1 MWANLSL
8 GQAIKFA
15 IYFAWWNLKPLPNL
29 LDLYPKKNY
38 LFLIRHHFKRSLSL
52 ISLYLKELKVLFL
65 FLVNSKI
72 LEGYYLL
79 FYFSF
84 SSLSCTNYFYFVS
97 QKKKKTIFI
106 FSAQKIF
113 YFSYYLILLLFQC
126 KSHGHGYFHTD
137 LPILQLARVSRPR
150 FHIPKTLF
158 FSQLINTFK

>member
-97 QKKKKTIFI
+97 QKKKNY
-106 FSAQKIF
+106 F
-113 YFSYYLILLLFQC
+113 YFFCSKNILFFLLSNFITISMQESWPWIFPHRPADITTGSC
-126 KSHGHGYFHTD
+126 KS
-137 LPILQLARVSRPR
+137 AS
-150 FHIPKTLF
+150 
-158 FSQLINTFK
+158 FSHSQNTFLLSTNKYF

>member
-1 MWANLSL
+1 MLDEISSRCP
-8 GQAIKFA
+8 
-15 IYFAWWNLKPLPNL
+15 IYSI
-29 LDLYPKKNY
+29 LYKKNY
-38 LFLIRHHFKRSLSL
+38 KFVIRYHFRSSLSL

-72 LEGYYLL
+72 LEGYYFL

-97 QKKKKTIFI
+97 KKKNYFYFFCSKNY
-106 FSAQKIF
+106 F